1 MEGIELSIRQINE
14 PIWRPLAYFTG
25 EGLLPGPDY
34 LKLGYNEGNNLYL
47 RGYLVPRVDYNST
60 DKQHNISIRVCDPRY
75 LNNASVQ
82 FRWLQ
87 TSRVNSEYKD
97 IWSLDDVK
105 VDAVREGGESRET
118 PYWQNFENVT
128 AK

>member
-25 EGLLPGPDY
+25 EGLSAGPDY
-34 LKLGYNEGNNLYL
+34 LKLGYNDGDNLYL

-75 LNNASVQ
+75 LNNAFVQ

-118 PYWQNFENVT
+118 LYWQHFENFT